1 LALLAAGM
9 EELLAATAAPLET
22 PQLLL
27 ALEVA
32 RWKVSAVDHQVLSQA
47 AEQGVAVQLG
57 HRTLHQCLHQVL
69 RISERD
75 ARARIRAAGVCGPR
89 RAVIGPLLSPIQP
102 CTAAAAHDGLIG
114 VEHTRIID
122 PREDPGRCSRRGG
135 GARREIV
142 GRVRRDHEPGRALV
156 TVGHRLLA
164 HLNPD
169 GNLTEAADRARRRGL
184 NLGRQ
189 EVDLMSGISG
199 NLTPGCRAELDA
211 LFAKLAAPGA
221 DTEHAADPHRD
232 VSDPRSQAQR
242 NHDALEKLCDRVLGD
257 PALGTHRGVPVTA
270 IITMRLADLE
280 RCAGRAPP
288 PAAESS
294 QIRDALAMAEHSHPI
309 LVLFDHH
316 GRPLHLGRKRRLA
329 SADQRLALIAA
340 DGGCSKPK
348 CTVPADQCQIHHAD
362 YD

>member
-1 LALLAAGM
+1 M
-9 EELLAATAAPLET
+9 
-22 PQLLL
+22 
-27 ALEVA
+27 
-32 RWKVSAVDHQVLSQA
+32 
-47 AEQGVAVQLG
+47 
-57 HRTLHQCLHQVL
+57 
-69 RISERD
+69 
-75 ARARIRAAGVCGPR
+75 
-89 RAVIGPLLSPIQP
+89 
-102 CTAAAAHDGLIG
+102 
-114 VEHTRIID
+114 
-122 PREDPGRCSRRGG
+122 
-135 GARREIV
+135 
-142 GRVRRDHEPGRALV
+142 

-199 NLTPGCRAELDA
+199 TLTPSCRAKLDA

-221 DTEHAADPHRD
+221 DTEHAADPHPD

-280 RCAGRAPP
+280 RCAGRATTASGGVLP
-288 PAAESS
+288 
-294 QIRDALAMAEHSHPI
+294 IRDALAMAEHSHPI

-340 DGGCSKPK
+340 DGGCSKPE
-348 CTVPADQCQIHHAD
+348 CTVPADQCQIHHTDDDWAHGGTTNINKLTPACD
-362 YD
+362 CHHTGVHPGPLGWRTKMGGDPNYPGRCAWTAPAPLQQPPRVNHHHHPDELLHGDKSDDEPP

>member
-1 LALLAAGM
+1 M
-9 EELLAATAAPLET
+9 
-22 PQLLL
+22 
-27 ALEVA
+27 
-32 RWKVSAVDHQVLSQA
+32 
-47 AEQGVAVQLG
+47 
-57 HRTLHQCLHQVL
+57 
-69 RISERD
+69 
-75 ARARIRAAGVCGPR
+75 
-89 RAVIGPLLSPIQP
+89 
-102 CTAAAAHDGLIG
+102 
-114 VEHTRIID
+114 
-122 PREDPGRCSRRGG
+122 
-135 GARREIV
+135 
-142 GRVRRDHEPGRALV
+142 

-362 YD
+362 DDWHHQRQQTHPCLRLPPHRRAPGPLGWQTKWAVTPTTPAAAPGPPRPPCNNHPASTTTTTPTNSCTATRATPATTSRRDAAP